1 MCVDHIFH
9 RVGKTMAT
17 RWETDKVWSVF
28 YSDFTMTEDNYHGV
42 SMFVPQDPSKG
53 NYANFNQEI
62 RKLAWYHAINP
73 ENNN

>member
-1 MCVDHIFH
+1 
-9 RVGKTMAT
+9 
-17 RWETDKVWSVF
+17 VF